1 MPFGVRVERQHLKL
15 LQVVEVVSKHFFVM
29 QKLLLKLLHNFFFTV
44 LVLAII
50 FISHQINYQINWG
63 FFLLQFQLL
72 RCLMFTIS
80 IGLFVCRFLGLM
92 LFALS
97 ECVSRGLLVLFLLL
111 EDWLVE
117 FEGVVEFHGLILHPF
132 WLFLHIPF
140 ICGVNLL

>member
-50 FISHQINYQINWG
+50 FISHQLINRG
-63 FFLLQFQLL
+63 LFLLQLQYL
-72 RCLMFTIS
+72 RCLMLTIPV
-80 IGLFVCRFLGLM
+80 GLFVCRFLGLM